1 MKLLARIFNQEK
13 NVGDRAFEKVLH
25 RIPKANLVAC
35 NFGQFFG
42 NGNLAEEKSVIL
54 IVDCYTRR
62 QPNQMRQGGQDDKPV
77 NIFEQE
83 SDYEYFV
90 EIY

>member
-13 NVGDRAFEKVLH
+13 NVGYRAFEKVLH
-25 RIPKANLVAC
+25 RIPKANLQAC

-62 QPNQMRQGGQDDKPV
+62 QQNQMRQGGQDDKPV
-77 NIFEQE
+77 NIFEQD

-90 EIY
+90 